1 MTDRDRIL
9 KRAFELAAEEEAEHE
24 QAEAHAELRVAV
36 EDMGVDPAHVDRA
49 RAELLQKEQERRR
62 QRRKLA
68 LLGTALVTTG
78 LVAAGAFHL
87 LFPGAPEPWISS
99 FDEPKQWALDVNAG
113 TEAAVEFDEEAGRGR
128 VARLTVRGF
137 AVEKDGSFRVN
148 LDSQHVPENAGR
160 YRTLTID
167 AKGTLPVA
175 RVYLEHG
182 VNERWRSP
190 ALRITPS
197 WTQHR
202 LDLQR
207 FEHQRRESGIWRTVD
222 DDAPEDVTQLSIK
235 LGTYMNS
242 PDAQGD
248 VAFDALRFE

>member
-1 MTDRDRIL
+1 MRDRDRIL
-9 KRAFELAAEEEAEHE
+9 KRAFELAAEEEAEQE

-36 EDMGVDPAHVDRA
+36 EDMGVDPVHVDRA
-49 RAELLQKEQERRR
+49 RAELRRLEQRRLR
-62 QRRKLA
+62 QRRLLA
-68 LLGTALVTTG
+68 LLGTALV
-78 LVAAGAFHL
+78 VAGFAAVGAFRL
-87 LFPGAPEPWISS
+87 LFPRAPEPWISS

-113 TEAAVEFDEEAGRGR
+113 TEAAVAFDEEAGRGR
-128 VARLTVRGF
+128 VARLSVRGF
-137 AVEKDGSFRVN
+137 AVAKDGSFRVN
-148 LDSQHVPENAGR
+148 LDSQHAPPNAGR

-175 RVYLEHG
+175 RVYLENG

-202 LDLQR
+202 LDLRQ
-207 FEHQRRESGIWRTVD
+207 FEHQRREAGTWRTVD
-222 DDAPEDVTQLSIK
+222 DDPPDDITQLSIK

-242 PDAQGD
+242 ANAQGD
-248 VAFDALRFE
+248 AAFDALRFE